1 MRLLKRFCVLI
12 LGLAMPLAMSSVVRA
27 DAVTDWNAIAVQT
40 IVNAGPTHGSAVGFL
55 DNATVQI
62 AVYDAVEAIDGRF
75 KPYTCT
81 SPERRAH
88 QAAAAAR
95 PRTMCS
101 STASLPKRRP
111 WTRPTTLI
119 WQPTVFRRATPA
131 SPLAR
136 RQRRVSLLSGQMTGA
151 SIQSTALHGWH
162 RSRRVAPDAFIPP
175 RTTSNSLCRASAVAR
190 ECHSFT

>member
-12 LGLAMPLAMSSVVRA
+12 LGLAMPLAMPSVVRA

-75 KPYTCT
+75 KPYHVHIPGASG
-81 SPERRAH
+81 SPA
-88 QAAAAAR
+88 
-95 PRTMCS
+95 
-101 STASLPKRRP
+101 
-111 WTRPTTLI
+111 
-119 WQPTVFRRATPA
+119 
-131 SPLAR
+131 AR

-151 SIQSTALHGWH
+151 SHPIH
-162 RSRRVAPDAFIPP
+162 RPSRVALLPASGARRLHTSPDHLQLSLP
-175 RTTSNSLCRASAVAR
+175 R
-190 ECHSFT
+190 